1 MIIDQPGHVTDRII
15 LLGRKESCIYLLD
28 GGDEYAILGGGFAY
42 IAGDVM
48 DQLDRFEIDPKKIK
62 RILIL
67 HSHFDHCGIVPWL
80 KSKWPWAEVAASE
93 RARVMLARPKVIENI
108 KSLNRMM
115 LQEHGEEDKNVA
127 QFLDTFHIDIENVLE
142 DQALLSC
149 GDRSMVAI
157 MVPGHSSC
165 SIAVYVPEEK
175 AMFSSDAAGIPFG
188 NGVLT
193 AANSNYD
200 HYMTS
205 LEKIF
210 TYDIQV
216 ILAEHYGARTHADC
230 RKFIRESAAS
240 AIETRELLE
249 ESWARTKDVRQSV
262 QEITRKMMEWAPDDS
277 FSGAVISLVVGQM
290 MNYISRIRSNE

>member
-15 LLGRKESCIYLLD
+15 LLGRRESCIYLLD
-28 GGDEYAILGGGFAY
+28 GGNEYAILGGGFAY
-42 IAGDVM
+42 IAEDVM
-48 DQLDRFEIDPKKIK
+48 DQLERFEIDPKKIK
-62 RILIL
+62 RLFIL

-80 KSKWPWAEVAASE
+80 KSKWPWAGITASE
-93 RARVMLARPKVIENI
+93 RARVMLSRPKVIENI

-115 LQEHGEEDKNVA
+115 MEERKQEDDTVL
-127 QFLDTFHIDIENVLE
+127 QFLDTFHIDIETVVEDNAVLT
-142 DQALLSC
+142 C

-157 MVPGHSSC
+157 TVPGHSSC

-188 NGVLT
+188 KGILT

-200 HYMTS
+200 LYMKS

-210 TYDIQV
+210 GYDIKV
-216 ILAEHYGARTHADC
+216 ILAEHYGARTHEDC
-230 RKFIRESAAS
+230 QKFIRGSVAS
-240 AIETRELLE
+240 AVDTRELLE
-249 ESWARTKDVRQSV
+249 ESWARTKDVQKSA
-262 QEITRKMMEWAPDDS
+262 QEITQKMMAWAPDDS
-277 FSGAVISLVVGQM
+277 FSGAVISLVVDQM